1 MDQEMQ
7 QTPQQIQM
15 NEQAPQKDADV
26 FSVEGARA
34 KMTMPENM
42 RDAYVRIVQ
51 AGMALMFS
59 PQTREGAIAALE
71 EPGDMASKLA
81 KAVTAVISMLFKE
94 SNGTLPPQL
103 IIPCSVELL
112 LHLVAVTNKGGM
124 GIEKET
130 VADAMAKIV
139 SAVMQQFGVDADVG
153 GSMQNEETEDEN
165 SSEEN
170 ESSEK
175 EEEYTEED
183 SESEENK
190 PAGIIQGAMR

>member
-1 MDQEMQ
+1 MDQEMELQ
-7 QTPQQIQM
+7 AGQ
-15 NEQAPQKDADV
+15 EQSMAEPPPQKDADV

-42 RDAYVRIVQ
+42 RDAYFRVVQ

-71 EPGDMASKLA
+71 EPGDMAEKLS

-94 SNGTLPPQL
+94 SNGTIPPQL

-124 GIEKET
+124 EIPKET
-130 VADAMAKIV
+130 VADAMAKMV
-139 SAVMQQFGVDADVG
+139 NSVMQQFGVDAGVG
-153 GSMQNEETEDEN
+153 GSMQNEEMEN
-165 SSEEN
+165 EEGEEPSSEE
-170 ESSEK
+170 EMSSDEPQ
-175 EEEYTEED
+175 EI
-183 SESEENK
+183 EENK
-190 PAGIIQGAMR
+190 PRGLIQGAMR